1 MKQVTIQRTLQC
13 QFGHESFMAELSKR
27 LLVVLLA
34 FLTIAILTHSI
45 KGQDTEPQLAA
56 GTGVSAETQANLG
69 LVTVNGGCSGT
80 LLNQYWVLT
89 ARHCV
94 TVKNELG
101 GAFQPADQVSVTASW
116 TGQVGKGFRIQ
127 ELGIGSATA
136 NGLDIV
142 LVYLGNTNLGP
153 VPSQKL
159 YAVVRD
165 GKLSGRLKTT
175 DSITQYGIGFNT
187 FAKDLKTPS
196 TGLGV
201 FRRGVF
207 TPSDI
212 TATHY
217 NLVMNSI
224 NQSGHG
230 GDSGGPSIVTIYGQP
245 NGGIAG
251 VQSTCSAT
259 GYVAGAP
266 IPVDAKNPG
275 WLWATGISSCGYV
288 PTEPFLDEITTYI
301 KQVPLAPP
309 YISAGKPIRVSSV
322 HPVSV
327 YLEWDGGSAHPGAQV
342 WISMNGGP
350 ELQVG
355 YPMLVDVNVF
365 KQPRVAP
372 FELRIP
378 NEMRGSIYKFILK
391 DGGTTLSTVSFVVP

>member
-1 MKQVTIQRTLQC
+1 MTQAAIRRTSQARN
-13 QFGHESFMAELSKR
+13 GKKVFMTDLAKR
-27 LLVVLLA
+27 ISAALLA
-34 FLTIAILTHSI
+34 FLTLFTLTHSVRS
-45 KGQDTEPQLAA
+45 QVAA
-56 GTGVSAETQANLG
+56 GVDVNDTLEQTLG

-94 TVKNELG
+94 TVGNVIG
-101 GAFQPADQVSVTASW
+101 GPFQLSEQVSVTASW
-116 TGQVGKGFRIQ
+116 TAQVGKGFRIQ

-136 NGLDIV
+136 HGLDIA

-153 VPSQKL
+153 ARSQKL
-159 YAVVRD
+159 FTVYRD
-165 GKLSGRLKTT
+165 GKISGRLKTT
-175 DSITQYGIGFNT
+175 DSITQFGIGFNT
-187 FAKDLKTPS
+187 FAKDPMTPS
-196 TGLGV
+196 TGLGI
-201 FRRGVF
+201 FRSSVF
-207 TPSDI
+207 TPSNI
-212 TATHY
+212 TETHY
-217 NLVMNSI
+217 NLVMNSN

-230 GDSGGPSIVTIYGQP
+230 GDSGGPSIVTVYGQP

-259 GYVAGAP
+259 GYIPGAATP
-266 IPVDAKNPG
+266 PGASNPG

-288 PTEPFLDEITTYI
+288 STEPFIDEITKYI

-309 YISAGKPIRVSSV
+309 YIVAGQPIRVGPFQ
-322 HPVSV
+322 PVSV
-327 YLEWDGGSAHPGAQV
+327 YMEWDGGPAHAGAQV

-355 YPMLVDVNVF
+355 YPMLIDANIF

-378 NEMRGSIYKFILK
+378 NEMRGSNYKFTLK
-391 DGGTTLSTVSFVVP
+391 DGGKVLASVNVTIP